1 MPATILPF
9 HRTTSAP
16 GLPLDELTT
25 IDNALTLLTFSL
37 ERCADPDQVAPS
49 PNQLA
54 ALANHALGIQ
64 RQFQELARSVLAFA
78 GRPADPSEFRM
89 ADPNIE
95 RLQRAALFGDPL
107 DEGDA

>member
-9 HRTTSAP
+9 GRTSATQ
-16 GLPLDELTT
+16 GLPLDEFTK
-25 IDNALTLLTFSL
+25 IDNALTLLAFSL

-54 ALANHALGIQ
+54 ALAGHALGIQ
-64 RQFQELARSVLAFA
+64 RQFQDVARRVLAFA
-78 GRPADPSEFRM
+78 GHPADAYEFAM

-107 DEGDA
+107 DSE

>member
-16 GLPLDELTT
+16 GLPLDEFTE

-49 PNQLA
+49 PTQLA
-54 ALANHALGIQ
+54 AIARHALGIQ
-64 RQFQELARSVLAFA
+64 GQFQEVARRVLAFA
-78 GRPADPSEFRM
+78 GHAADPSEFQM
-89 ADPNIE
+89 GNPATE
-95 RLQRAALFGDPL
+95 RLQRAALFGEPL
-107 DEGDA
+107 AQE